1 MSNIDYIDEEIE
13 KIITKQIFEKY
24 FYLLKIEG
32 KDYFL
37 NKMTIELFRLKIRS
51 IKYFKGSV
59 VLNDFIGFKLD
70 IRQMKKENVLSKKEI
85 KYFQNFLKILNDK
98 NYIPSEECYRFMTL
112 KLRDWFFYEQKNI
125 YKKIIMLEEKNK
137 INEILKNF

>member
-1 MSNIDYIDEEIE
+1 MSNKDYISKEIE
-13 KIITKQIFEKY
+13 EIITKEIFEKY
-24 FYLLKIEG
+24 FKNLKIEG

-51 IKYFKGSV
+51 IKYFKGYV

-70 IRQMKKENVLSKKEI
+70 IIKMKKENVLSKKEI

-98 NYIPSEECYRFMTL
+98 NYIPIEECYRFMTL

-125 YKKIIMLEEKNK
+125 YKKIILLEEKNK